1 MQRRV
6 CRQLRG
12 QSQPIVRRLREAV
25 DRAVGEGV
33 CSSLVAIASRDSIQ
47 GQSAA
52 LGVLLGSYGSA
63 VRVARV
69 RGSVFGQDHRAL
81 LSATQQLL
89 AGSGSADFLRNMGAL
104 EAELAQGFERG
115 RPVVVVVEEM
125 HEFCR
130 REKQVLLYSLLD
142 LLHRQKL
149 LFVVRLLPQLALSRN
164 DACSSWASPTAA
176 SSTRPSR
183 SELPPA
189 STPSTSS
196 PPPSLWRARWPASVP
211 PSE

>member
-1 MQRRV
+1 MKRVV

-12 QSQPIVRRLREAV
+12 QSQHIAQRLRTAV

-33 CSSLVAIASRDSIQ
+33 CSSLVAIASRDCIQ

-52 LGVLLGSYGSA
+52 LGVMLAGYGPA
-63 VRVARV
+63 IRVARV
-69 RGSVFGQDHRAL
+69 RGSVFAQDHRAL

-104 EAELAQGFERG
+104 EAELSQGFESR

-149 LFVVRLLPQLALSRN
+149 LYVVCIQA
-164 DACSSWASPTAA
+164 D
-176 SSTRPSR
+176 
-183 SELPPA
+183 
-189 STPSTSS
+189 
-196 PPPSLWRARWPASVP
+196 SVYL
-211 PSE
+211 